1 MDKIK
6 SNILFAL
13 KKKKFYLGTTKKI
26 ILDFQMILKKK
37 QFMFYTEVEIL
48 FYSALVWVLF
58 VCLLLHSRLSA
69 FLKVFQPS

>member
-37 QFMFYTEVEIL
+37 TVYVLYRSRDTIL
-48 FYSALVWVLF
+48 QCFSLGF
-58 VCLLLHSRLSA
+58 VCLLAFTFKAVSLS
-69 FLKVFQPS
+69 